1 MDEKLLDSVT
11 QEMLHLFPLLEGKII
26 RVGFRSME
34 RDWKVA
40 PHHFMILKMLNHA
53 GPMPVSEVGG
63 SHDIPKSH
71 MTYLVDRLVEMGLVE
86 RRQDTKDR
94 RVVNVS
100 LTAEGEHTLAGC
112 EGVLRENAHQRLSSL
127 SEADMNQLSESLKRV
142 REIVSRVE

>member
-1 MDEKLLDSVT
+1 MDEKLLDEVT
-11 QEMLHLFPLLEGKII
+11 QEMLSLFPLLEGKII

-40 PHHFMILKMLNHA
+40 PHHFMILKMLSHT
-53 GPMPVSEVGG
+53 GPMPVSGIGG
-63 SHDIPKSH
+63 SHNIPKSH
-71 MTYLVDRLVEMGLVE
+71 MTYLIDRLVEMGLVE
-86 RRQDTKDR
+86 RQPDTKDR

-112 EGVLRENAHQRLSSL
+112 EGVLRENAHQRMSSL
-127 SEADMNQLSESLKRV
+127 TEADLKQLSESLKRV

>member
-40 PHHFMILKMLNHA
+40 PHHFMILKMLNHS

-71 MTYLVDRLVEMGLVE
+71 MTYLIDRLVEMGLVE
-86 RRQDTKDR
+86 RQPDTKDR

-100 LTAEGEHTLAGC
+100 LTPEGEHTLAGC
-112 EGVLRENAHQRLSSL
+112 EAVLRENAQQRMSSL
-127 SEADMNQLSESLKRV
+127 SEADMNQLSESLKKV
-142 REIVSRVE
+142 REIVAKVE